1 MVLKRADRVNV
12 FGFLPTYADVGM
24 TLNVYAHVLPSAQQ
38 DAAATLAA
46 VLHG

>member
-38 DAAATLAA
+38 DAATLAA